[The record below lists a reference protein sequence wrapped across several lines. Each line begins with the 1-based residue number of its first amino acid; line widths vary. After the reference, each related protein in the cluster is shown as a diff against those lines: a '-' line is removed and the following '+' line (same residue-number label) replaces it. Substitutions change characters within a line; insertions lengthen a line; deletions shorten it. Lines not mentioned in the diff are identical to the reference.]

1 MSIAES
7 LAHTELFRAKNPGSN
22 AAKLNF
28 FIVLVS
34 DLDEIVLLTS

>member
-1 MSIAES
+1 MSVAAS
-7 LAHTELFRAKNPGSN
+7 FAHTELFKAKSPGSN

-34 DLDEIVLLTS
+34 ELDEIVLLMS